1 MASLICYLICLLMN
15 VFDNITT
22 LVSITYV
29 CFWEYVSL
37 FLQHLAIYASF
48 SVDSNGQSLF
58 Y

>member
-1 MASLICYLICLLMN
+1 MN

-29 CFWEYVSL
+29 CFWEYVSV
-37 FLQHLAIYASF
+37 FLQHLAIYALF
-48 SVDSNGQSLF
+48 LAVSNGQSLF